1 MTSVDVFLVC
11 EFVGGR
17 MNKYG
22 SDLPGRIFPGWIR
35 WVMPRWIWPNEPFDI
50 TRSEILS
57 YTKNMVVVKHRLLAS
72 DLYDYE
78 INCKSGLGY
87 ICSNILNE
95 NFISSRC
102 PVASFALKIGRNDD
116 ASEIIF
122 THLLV
127 SGKDRIQST
136 AEFLAETGA
145 ILPGSALI
153 VDEKGEDGF
162 TCGFGRISSKVDD
175 ALPRRVSDV
184 YPDVRLIDIEK

>member
-1 MTSVDVFLVC
+1 
-11 EFVGGR
+11 
-17 MNKYG
+17 
-22 SDLPGRIFPGWIR
+22 
-35 WVMPRWIWPNEPFDI
+35 
-50 TRSEILS
+50 
-57 YTKNMVVVKHRLLAS
+57 MVVVKHRLLAS

-102 PVASFALKIGRNDD
+102 PVASFTLKIERSDD

-127 SGKDRIQST
+127 SGKDRIQGVT
-136 AEFLAETGA
+136 EFLAETGA
-145 ILPGSALI
+145 ILPGGALI

-162 TCGFGRISSKVDD
+162 TCNFGRVSSKVDD
-175 ALPRRVSDV
+175 TLPRRVSDV
-184 YPDVRLIDIEK
+184 YPDVRLIDVEK

>member
-1 MTSVDVFLVC
+1 
-11 EFVGGR
+11 
-17 MNKYG
+17 
-22 SDLPGRIFPGWIR
+22 
-35 WVMPRWIWPNEPFDI
+35 
-50 TRSEILS
+50 
-57 YTKNMVVVKHRLLAS
+57 MVVVKNRLLAS

-102 PVASFALKIGRNDD
+102 PVASFTLKIERNDD

-162 TCGFGRISSKVDD
+162 YVWFWQNLLQGG
-175 ALPRRVSDV
+175 
-184 YPDVRLIDIEK
+184 